1 MQCGAPMRLLETSLL
16 LALVGCTEPTQLDG
30 DLGADINDGFHDDK
44 ADGAT
49 GIEVLGRLRP
59 GAAGKVD
66 LKLTAAMPRQG
77 FILYAAEGAKLQIEN
92 TQTGSQSGADTKLVV
107 YGPRLSDGS
116 YPKTLATDEDSGYGK
131 LAKIKDLAIS
141 IPGFYL
147 VEVTTGAA
155 APAGSEVKTRLQFS
169 CRDAACDTDLPV
181 APLGND
187 IKWYQ
192 RSAERRALSLQAYAL
207 ATARLEA
214 KAPTLGAFAVVMDI
228 DETTLDNST
237 IQHERADLGLGYSA
251 AAWTAW
257 VDRKAAPPIP
267 GALAFT
273 RRVHALGG
281 KVIFVSNRAAATEC
295 PQTVDNLH
303 TAGFQFDGMLC
314 KTTTSD
320 KNPRFSSITAG
331 TTGIT
336 GLPALPIAMFIGD
349 NIQDFP
355 LLTQDVRKQPD
366 AAFAPFGDT
375 FFVIPNPMYGSWE
388 KNVD

>member
-1 MQCGAPMRLLETSLL
+1 MRLLQASMVLAMVGCAESSLL
-16 LALVGCTEPTQLDG
+16 DEDH
-30 DLGADINDGFHDDK
+30 GADINDGLRDDDK

-59 GAAGKVD
+59 GAAGKLD
-66 LKLTAAMPRQG
+66 LKLTAASPRQG
-77 FILYAAEGAKLQIEN
+77 FIFFASEGAKVSIEN
-92 TQTGSQSGADTKLVV
+92 TQAGSQTGADTKLVV

-116 YPKTLATDEDSGYGK
+116 YPKTLATDEDSGFGK
-131 LAKIKDLAIS
+131 LARVKELAIS

-147 VEVTTGAA
+147 VEVTSGAA
-155 APAGSEVKTRLQFS
+155 AAPGSEIRTRLQFS
-169 CRDAACDTDLPV
+169 CRDGSCDTDLPV

-207 ATARLEA
+207 ATATLEA

-237 IQHERADLGLGYSA
+237 IQHERADLGLGFSQ
-251 AAWTAW
+251 AAWTGW
-257 VDRKAAPPIP
+257 VNRKAAPAIP

-273 RRVHALGG
+273 QRVHELGG
-281 KVIFVSNRAAATEC
+281 KLIFVSNRLAATEC
-295 PQTVDNLH
+295 PQTEVNLH
-303 TAGFQFDGMLC
+303 AQGFAFDGMLC

-320 KNPRFSSITAG
+320 KNPRFASITGGTSGIAG
-331 TTGIT
+331 
-336 GLPALPIAMFIGD
+336 LAQMPIAMFVGD

-366 AAFAPFGDT
+366 AAFASFGDA
-375 FFVIPNPMYGSWE
+375 FWLIPNPMYGSWE
-388 KNVD
+388 KNTD